1 MTNLTNNQQNLI
13 SRITEEFMRQNEVSA
28 PIKSLLGIEE
38 IVNNVRDK
46 ENEIKRVKQ
55 YNEIVAEEMQVIL
68 YENVSAIRDEIKALR
83 LGACMV
89 NSNWIQRVDGSLVNT
104 IKIEGIKYSDTIY
117 VDVYIG
123 GESARINN
131 EYLPNFLV
139 ELTPV
144 ILYNKMTF
152 ESFCLDQKF
161 RDSIKKLYQFNK

>member
-28 PIKSLLGIEE
+28 PIKSLLGIDE
-38 IVNNVRDK
+38 IINNVRDK

-55 YNEIVAEEMQVIL
+55 YNEIIAEEMQVVL
-68 YENVSAIRDEIKALR
+68 YENVSAIRDEIKAIN
-83 LGACMV
+83 LGARMV
-89 NSNWIQRVDGSLVNT
+89 FNSWTQEVNGSLVNT

-117 VDVYIG
+117 VNVYIG
-123 GESARINN
+123 GESVRINN

-144 ILYNKMTF
+144 IFYNNMTF
-152 ESFCLDQKF
+152 ENFCLDQKF
-161 RDSIKKLYQFNK
+161 RNSIKKLYELNK